1 MSPQVFESPSGRVEV
16 AETSGWMPFWLTSYT
31 AAGSQYDQAFARTSD
46 EVTALVADMTA
57 ELDQIAPKA
66 VA

>member
-1 MSPQVFESPSGRVEV
+1 MSPQVFESPAGRVEV
-16 AETSGWMPFWLTSYT
+16 AETSGWMPFWLMSYT
-31 AAGSQYDQAFARTSD
+31 SDGAVYDQAFARTSD

-57 ELDQIAPKA
+57 ELDRIAPKA